1 MDLWIR
7 SQDKTK
13 LCKAE
18 CLSVGKN
25 AFSEWCI
32 YNNDIELG
40 VYNSQE
46 ECIDILTNIQYR
58 LELGCCSTNSVQFN
72 FTINMPIKNKEEKD

>member
-1 MDLWIR
+1 MINIWIR

-46 ECIDILTNIQYR
+46 ECIDILDIIKTMLKERIDLTCYT
-58 LELGCCSTNSVQFN
+58 ELN
-72 FTINMPIKNKEEKD
+72 FVYEMPKSEGKE